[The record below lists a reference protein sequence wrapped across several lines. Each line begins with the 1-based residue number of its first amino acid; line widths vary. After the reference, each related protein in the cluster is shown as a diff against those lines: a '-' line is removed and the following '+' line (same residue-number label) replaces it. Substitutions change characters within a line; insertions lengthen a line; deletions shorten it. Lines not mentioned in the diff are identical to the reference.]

1 MTITGNGAIICNHT
15 LAGSTDYT
23 VNTITNGGTLTI
35 DGATIKNISTAQYQ
49 IGYAIDNNSTTGDAI
64 INIVAGEVVA
74 SGSLYYD
81 GIRLFCNSE
90 TKENSV
96 VVSGGEVSTIWM
108 QNPSDGAT
116 KNTKDVKGSVAI
128 KGGKVGVLSL
138 EPSASFEAAVTGGHI
153 NEISY
158 FQTAEGRDL
167 VEFVSGGT
175 FGMDV
180 TAFCADGFVV
190 KANADGTFGIAEA
203 PAVTVPDNFGEDIT
217 NEEEKE
223 IVSDVVNEI
232 VENEA
237 VNNFEPVVPAE
248 VKEFKITLTAVEV
261 ADEESGEDTVKV
273 TTKVT
278 YNVEPINA
286 NGDKVETPSEEITFR
301 LPVPSAWS
309 GKVRVYHAGELM
321 GTYPIIEADGA
332 KYVEVTSASFSEF
345 SVEMA
350 YREAMTI
357 KHSDYRG
364 GSFTNDFDL
373 DVEELTYIRELTA
386 VDTWNALYV
395 PFEIPVTADFLENYT
410 VAYFNDVHSYDK
422 DFNGVIDSMVMELIR
437 VQEGQTLNANYP
449 YLIKAKN
456 EESKTINFV
465 MNNVTVYKAT
475 ETTINCTSVFMK
487 YELTGSYTT
496 RTAGELKEGGKYNVF
511 AMSSGTWRNAESD
524 DVTLNP
530 FLLHLRLSSID
541 GSPVKVSPAALRSIS
556 ISVIGEEPTA
566 DEAEPSVENNFIY
579 DVLGRRV
586 LEPQKGVLYIMNGKK
601 IIF

>member
-1 MTITGNGAIICNHT
+1 
-15 LAGSTDYT
+15 
-23 VNTITNGGTLTI
+23 
-35 DGATIKNISTAQYQ
+35 
-49 IGYAIDNNSTTGDAI
+49 
-64 INIVAGEVVA
+64 
-74 SGSLYYD
+74 
-81 GIRLFCNSE
+81 
-90 TKENSV
+90 
-96 VVSGGEVSTIWM
+96 
-108 QNPSDGAT
+108 
-116 KNTKDVKGSVAI
+116 
-128 KGGKVGVLSL
+128 
-138 EPSASFEAAVTGGHI
+138 
-153 NEISY
+153 
-158 FQTAEGRDL
+158 
-167 VEFVSGGT
+167 
-175 FGMDV
+175 
-180 TAFCADGFVV
+180 
-190 KANADGTFGIAEA
+190 
-203 PAVTVPDNFGEDIT
+203 
-217 NEEEKE
+217 
-223 IVSDVVNEI
+223 
-232 VENEA
+232 
-237 VNNFEPVVPAE
+237 
-248 VKEFKITLTAVEV
+248 
-261 ADEESGEDTVKV
+261 
-273 TTKVT
+273 
-278 YNVEPINA
+278 
-286 NGDKVETPSEEITFR
+286 
-301 LPVPSAWS
+301 
-309 GKVRVYHAGELM
+309 VYHEGELM

-357 KHSDYRG
+357 NHSAYRG
-364 GSFTNDFDL
+364 GSFTNEFDL
-373 DVEELTYIRELTA
+373 DVEKLTYIRELTA
-386 VDTWNALYV
+386 VDVWNALYV

-410 VAYFNDVHSYDK
+410 VAYFNDVHSYDE
-422 DFNGVIDSMVMELIR
+422 DFNGEIDRMVMELIQ

-586 LEPQKGVLYIMNGKK
+586 LEPQKGVLYIMNGEKV
-601 IIF
+601 IF